1 MAKNAKGLVL
11 SAPVEKGVWITAILE
26 EGGVCGEII
35 YVGYLIVAL
44 VLLYARRAFMGLTI
58 FLALH
63 ISNLGEMTMF
73 SMSGCG
79 GMWYTFLF
87 IALIF
92 DAKRIQAN
100 AFQQQ
105 GYYYPSVNPVW

>member
-1 MAKNAKGLVL
+1 
-11 SAPVEKGVWITAILE
+11 
-26 EGGVCGEII
+26 
-35 YVGYLIVAL
+35 
-44 VLLYARRAFMGLTI
+44 MGLTI
-58 FLALH
+58 FRALH

-79 GMWYTFLF
+79 GMWYSFLF

-105 GYYYPSVNPVW
+105 GYYYPSVQPVL